1 MREQPLSP
9 GAFTQRLGPLGF
21 ITGIFLLNFVGR
33 VSLSPL
39 MPEIESGLDLN
50 HAQAGLLFL
59 FMSVGYFT
67 TVLLSGVLSQRITH
81 RGVVLVSALSV
92 GTVMCLTPLVQGL
105 WSMAAVC
112 LGLGMAAGLY
122 LPSGV
127 AALTSFVRARDWGK
141 AVAMHEIAPNGGM
154 VLAPLAATLLLDLL
168 SWRGVIVLIGT
179 LSLLL
184 GLAYARWGRGGEE
197 PGTAPSP
204 AAVAELLRL
213 PAVWLMVVFFS
224 LAIGASLGI
233 YTMLPLYLV
242 TEKGFD
248 QTWANLMLSAS
259 RVPGL
264 LLAFGAGWA
273 HDRFGAR
280 ASLVA
285 IFAATGLA
293 TLALGL
299 SGSWL
304 LVVAIFLQPA
314 VAVCF
319 FPVGFA
325 ALSLVAPPHLRG
337 VAVSLATP
345 LAFMLGGGALPAFL
359 GWMGEHYK
367 LRHGHRRLRRF
378 DLAGRGPGLC
388 PATRTQRTL
397 GPVRVKILERY
408 HDMYIA

>member
-1 MREQPLSP
+1 MRNQPLPP

-21 ITGIFLLNFVGR
+21 ITGIFLLNFMGR
-33 VSLSPL
+33 VSLAPL
-39 MPEIESGLDLN
+39 MPNIEANLGLN
-50 HAQAGLLFL
+50 HAQAGMLFL
-59 FMSVGYFT
+59 FLSVGYF
-67 TVLLSGVLSQRITH
+67 VAVFCSGLVSRRITH
-81 RGVVLVSALSV
+81 RGVILVSALAV
-92 GTVMCLTPLVQGL
+92 GLTLCLAPLAQGL
-105 WSMAAVC
+105 FSLGAVC
-112 LGLGMAAGLY
+112 LGLGLAAGLY

-141 AVAMHEIAPNGGM
+141 AMALHEMAPNGGM
-154 VLAPLAATLLLDLL
+154 ILAPLFAELLLEGLT
-168 SWRGVIVLIGT
+168 WRGVLALVGA

-184 GLAYARWGRGGEE
+184 GLAYARRGKGGEE

-213 PAVWLMVVFFS
+213 PAVWLMVVFFG

-248 QTWANLMLSAS
+248 QSWANLMLAAS

-264 LLAFGAGWA
+264 VLAFGAGWA

-280 ASLVA
+280 ASLVT

-299 SGSWL
+299 GSGWL
-304 LVVAIFLQPA
+304 LVVAVFVQPA
-314 VAVCF
+314 VTVCF

-345 LAFMLGGGALPAFL
+345 LAFIMGAGGLPAFL
-359 GWMGEHYK
+359 GWMGQNHSFGAGITIFAGIIWAGGALALA
-367 LRHGHRRLRRF
+367 LRPPEAAH
-378 DLAGRGPGLC
+378 
-388 PATRTQRTL
+388 
-397 GPVRVKILERY
+397 
-408 HDMYIA
+408 

>member
-39 MPEIESGLDLN
+39 MPDIESGLALN

-359 GWMGEHYK
+359 GWMGEHYSFGMGIAVFAGLIWLGGALAFA
-367 LRHGHRRLRRF
+367 LRPGPNGH
-378 DLAGRGPGLC
+378 
-388 PATRTQRTL
+388 
-397 GPVRVKILERY
+397 
-408 HDMYIA
+408 